1 MGLREGV
8 RKPILILDTNFIIY
22 IADGS
27 IPLSILYESL
37 PYDMQLAIV
46 GSTVDELK
54 RLASAAPRPG
64 DRRKAQRALDL
75 LERID
80 VAVLDSPTGSVDDD
94 IVMAALALKS
104 EGRRVIVATGDREL
118 RRRLRSHGIP
128 TLYPRGPEM
137 IPRVDWEPL

>member
-8 RKPILILDTNFIIY
+8 RPILILDTNFIMY

-27 IPLSILYESL
+27 IPLSMLYEAL
-37 PYDMQLAIV
+37 PYSMQLAIV
-46 GSTVDELK
+46 GSTIDELK
-54 RLASAAPRPG
+54 RLSTTAPRLS
-64 DRRKAQRALDL
+64 DRKKARRALDIL
-75 LERID
+75 GRIK
-80 VAVLDSPTGSVDDD
+80 AAILDSPTGSVDDD

-137 IPRVDWEPL
+137 MPRVDWEPL